1 MTAQHLPEHP
11 YTSRVIKGGA
21 LLSECRALL
30 RAWRPDESA
39 ADLAARVLAQDLL
52 GRNTAQRV
60 HDLVRLVFA
69 RRYLA
74 DPANA
79 RLLQRLLQ
87 DRPRGEW
94 FAQVSLVLAARSDGL
109 VREVASIVVPRL
121 RRQGTAALSARDLV
135 PFLREA
141 EQQGRTQR
149 PWSPAVRQR
158 VSQGLVRLLTELGL
172 LGPPR
177 RGLRELLPCAPHQ
190 LSVAWLAYDLH
201 FQGVTDSG
209 VTAHPD
215 WRLWQLDEEAVR
227 RELSDLAPQGLW
239 IFQAAGSVVDLRWN
253 HSNREELADVL
264 VGLDLL

>member
-1 MTAQHLPEHP
+1 MTPQDLPEEP

-21 LLSECRALL
+21 LLAECRELL
-30 RAWRPDESA
+30 RAWLPDESA
-39 ADLAARVLAQDLL
+39 ADLETRVLARDLL

-60 HDLVRLVFA
+60 QDLVRLVFA
-69 RRYLA
+69 RRYLG

-87 DRPRGEW
+87 DRPRGGW
-94 FAQVSLVLAARSDGL
+94 FAQVSLVLAARSDRL
-109 VREVASIVVPRL
+109 VRDVASEVVPRL

-149 PWSPAVRQR
+149 PWSPAVRER

-177 RGLRELLPCAPHQ
+177 RGLRELLPCAPHP

-215 WRLWQLDEEAVR
+215 WRLWHMDEEAVR